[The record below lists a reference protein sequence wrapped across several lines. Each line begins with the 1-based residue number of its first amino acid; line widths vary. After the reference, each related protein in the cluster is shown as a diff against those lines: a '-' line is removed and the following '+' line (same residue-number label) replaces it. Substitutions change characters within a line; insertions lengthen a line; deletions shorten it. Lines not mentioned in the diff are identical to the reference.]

1 MRKPTE
7 PGDDVSMLHSKV
19 EGSRI
24 GVLLKQWQRPILNL
38 QVFAVHHR
46 HQHEL
51 SERGVL
57 VIDMSTL
64 DASKAERQRQLIS
77 GEGLGCVAVDVA
89 GELVEE
95 QDRGEHLFSIVP
107 V

>member
-7 PGDDVSMLHSKV
+7 PGDDVSMLYSKV

-24 GVLLKQWQRPILNL
+24 GELLKQWQRPILNV
-38 QVFAVHHR
+38 QVFAVHHW

-51 SERGVL
+51 SVGL
-57 VIDMSTL
+57 VFVRDKSTL
-64 DASKAERQRQLIS
+64 DALMAECQRHLIS
-77 GEGLGCVAVDVA
+77 GEGLGGVSVDIA
-89 GELVEE
+89 GELVQD

-107 V
+107 L